1 MPTILAFI
9 IISSS
14 ALMYQTIYTIVQLYS
29 LQGEINDLIKLEYS
43 VNTKRV
49 ISNITGKELPSIKTE
64 LSYASQNSQ
73 LKIERATCNYPTA
86 SQQINQELSMLIAK
100 ATLAQEEYDQFKSN
114 VQTADC
120 QSSKRDNSTYSILFV
135 EYSLE
140 GPYKKIIIINEDGK
154 ILKNTNVKLM

>member
-9 IISSS
+9 IITSS

-49 ISNITGKELPSIKTE
+49 ISSITGKELPSIKTE

-86 SQQINQELSMLIAK
+86 SQQFNQDLSMLIAK
-100 ATLAQEEYDQFKSN
+100 ATLTQVEYEQLKSN
-114 VQTADC
+114 VQTVDC
-120 QSSKRDNSTYSILFV
+120 QSNKRDNIAYSILFV

-140 GPYKKIIIINEDGK
+140 GQYKKIIIINEEGK
-154 ILKNTNVKLM
+154 ILKNTNVK